1 MMPGGHTMTDASTGI
16 PMEEWMR
23 IRNAEPRDRASLHDL
38 LTRSWLENWA
48 PHVSAASVERFR
60 NEDPVAG
67 YLSGYLS
74 SMTVAEEGG
83 RILGMMHLVGDR
95 VAAVHVL
102 ADAQGRGVG
111 AGLMEHA
118 EGNGGRTLEVRAF
131 NARAIRFYEKRGWRA
146 VRHYEDDEFG
156 TPLETIEMVLVE
168 RT

>member
-1 MMPGGHTMTDASTGI
+1 M
-16 PMEEWMR
+16 
-23 IRNAEPRDRASLHDL
+23 
-38 LTRSWLENWA
+38 
-48 PHVSAASVERFR
+48 
-60 NEDPVAG
+60 AG

-95 VAAVHVL
+95 VAAVHVV

-111 AGLMEHA
+111 ARLMEHA

-156 TPLETIEMVLVE
+156 TPLETIEMVLIE
-168 RT
+168 RR